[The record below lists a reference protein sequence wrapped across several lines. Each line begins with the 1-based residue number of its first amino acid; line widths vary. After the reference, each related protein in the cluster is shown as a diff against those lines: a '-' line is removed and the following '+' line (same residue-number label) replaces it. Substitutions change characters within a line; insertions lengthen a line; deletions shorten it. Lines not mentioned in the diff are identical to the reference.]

1 MAELSGFCL
10 DNIGRRPSFRPKRG
24 SLKELTDYFVILGLA
39 SLSHTELDGYAG
51 LLSKGAQ
58 RDFRKWLRRH
68 HEREKD
74 YLYPDYRIEF
84 TEAIKWHLIDL
95 IRLNNR
101 QRRDNIDL

>member
-1 MAELSGFCL
+1 MLNWTAIPDCCRKGLSATLESGC
-10 DNIGRRPSFRPKRG
+10 GRR
-24 SLKELTDYFVILGLA
+24 
-39 SLSHTELDGYAG
+39 
-51 LLSKGAQ
+51 
-58 RDFRKWLRRH
+58 